1 MSFLYLSSLKDF
13 LGSKDF
19 LNRFHPNIGSYL
31 PPANNN
37 NNNFNNELFR
47 SGYSAAAPGRLR
59 TGATVNGSSPTSGD
73 ITRYTTAIVKWNSLQ
88 CVERGL
94 LPYVQISLTTHVHL
108 LEWLHGIQ
116 QPHEALHCLFSWLL
130 NSTYIPTCFI
140 SILIVG
146 SWLVLQV
153 CVPILWS
160 EGPSQQYLLHRCT
173 LRGYF
178 CLN

>member
-73 ITRYTTAIVKWNSLQ
+73 ITRYTTASDVVVVYHVTIVAIKH
-88 CVERGL
+88 GL
-94 LPYVQISLTTHVHL
+94 LKKFCPMVIGCVLRT
-108 LEWLHGIQ
+108 
-116 QPHEALHCLFSWLL
+116 A
-130 NSTYIPTCFI
+130 
-140 SILIVG
+140 G
-146 SWLVLQV
+146 S
-153 CVPILWS
+153 PII
-160 EGPSQQYLLHRCT
+160 
-173 LRGYF
+173 
-178 CLN
+178 